1 MMQFNSLSRHT
12 LSLSVIAIA
21 ALASACAPK
30 VDTAKVSFCEDLNQY
45 AAKANDLNGLTENA
59 TVEDYKKAQ
68 AELEKAADKLA
79 DSSKAL
85 NRAENKAMSESKAEF
100 ARAVNSISDKD
111 TLSAANAQI
120 KQASAKLIKDYLEV
134 SKTVCTYTGK

>member
-1 MMQFNSLSRHT
+1 MKQFKSLSRSS
-12 LSLSVIAIA
+12 LSLSVIVFA

-45 AAKANDLNGLTENA
+45 AASANLLNGLTETA

-68 AELEKAADKLA
+68 ADLEKAADKLA

-85 NRAENKAMSESKAEF
+85 NRAEDKAMSESKAEF
-100 ARAVNSISDKD
+100 ARAVNSVSDQD

-120 KQASAKLIKDYLEV
+120 KQATVKLIKDYIEV
-134 SKTVCTYTGK
+134 TKTVCTYTGK

>member
-1 MMQFNSLSRHT
+1 MMKFISLSRHS
-12 LSLSVIAIA
+12 LSLSVIVIA
-21 ALASACAPK
+21 ALTAACTPK

-45 AAKANDLNGLTENA
+45 AATANHLNGLTETA
-59 TVEDYKKAQ
+59 TVKDYKKAQ

-85 NRAENKAMSESKAEF
+85 NRAENKAMAESKAEF

-120 KQASAKLIKDYLEV
+120 KQASVKLIKDYLEV
-134 SKTVCTYTGK
+134 SKTVCTYNGK